1 METEEDDMEVD
12 DDLDLQSGIVRSRRE
27 VTESPPAM
35 EPLLQCGEDGTLPG
49 ERDTTYMYCGMWF
62 NYFGHIINY
71 FLEFKNFETTLI
83 LCSLIIF
90 LPQISC
96 TLCL

>member
-35 EPLLQCGEDGTLPG
+35 EPLLQCAEDGTLPG
-49 ERDTTYMYCGMWF
+49 EGEIEHTVVCG
-62 NYFGHIINY
+62 
-71 FLEFKNFETTLI
+71 LTI
-83 LCSLIIF
+83 LVIL
-90 LPQISC
+90 
-96 TLCL
+96 